1 VLFTKKILLVEDEFA
16 CIKLL
21 HEKLTENGFMVVDA
35 EDGKKGFEM
44 AKKEK
49 PDLILLDIKMPK
61 MNGMTMLSLL
71 RKEDRMK
78 KIKVIILTNLEP
90 DDKII
95 SQIIKNQPV
104 YYYIKSVMRL
114 DDLIDKIKEIVI

>member
-1 VLFTKKILLVEDEFA
+1 MKKILLVEDEFA

-35 EDGKKGFEM
+35 EDGKKGLEM
-44 AKKEK
+44 AIKEK
-49 PDLILLDIKMPK
+49 PDLILLDIKLPK
-61 MNGMTMLSLL
+61 MDGMTMLSLL
-71 RKEDRMK
+71 RKEALGK

-95 SQIIKNQPV
+95 SQIIKTEPA
-104 YYYIKSVMRL
+104 YYCVKSTMKL
-114 DDLIDKIKEIVI
+114 DELIDKIKEIVI